1 MKKDRFKVITSG
13 KVDVLEMT
21 DEIREKMELE
31 KKESKGEK
39 MLEVEKMEAKG
50 KELVAKNEKIREEIK
65 KIDEQMQQLGAYR
78 QQIVNKLL
86 ENNGAI
92 KLLNDF
98 LTPIKEKNKETIA
111 AEIKKEEKKEINKDK
126 KGVK

>member
-1 MKKDRFKVITSG
+1 MK
-13 KVDVLEMT
+13 
-21 DEIREKMELE
+21 
-31 KKESKGEK
+31 
-39 MLEVEKMEAKG
+39 EVEKMEARG

-65 KIDEQMQQLGAYR
+65 KVDDQLQQLQTYK
-78 QQIVNKLL
+78 QQLVNQFL

>member
-1 MKKDRFKVITSG
+1 
-13 KVDVLEMT
+13 
-21 DEIREKMELE
+21 
-31 KKESKGEK
+31 
-39 MLEVEKMEAKG
+39 MEARG
-50 KELVAKNEKIREEIK
+50 KELVAENEKIKEEIK
-65 KIDEQMQQLGAYR
+65 KIDEQTQQLQAYR

-92 KLLNDF
+92 KLVNDF